1 MLDSANLVAFL
12 ATSRPEEAKRF
23 YREKLG
29 LLFVQDDENHIVF
42 DSNGTILRIQ
52 RVPELVPTGSIALSW
67 EVENLLATVA
77 SLKSRGIRFE
87 RMPGVE
93 QDANDIFVAYDGTM
107 VAWFRDPDGN
117 LLSLSEHAE
126 RL

>member
-52 RVPELVPTGSIALSW
+52 RVPELVPTGNIALSW

>member
-52 RVPELVPTGSIALSW
+52 RVPALVPTGNIALSW

-87 RMPGVE
+87 RMPGVD